1 METFSLESHG
11 IYCTKF
17 FRNVGSRKL
26 GEMFVRWM
34 KREADEMV
42 PFGRPKTEM
51 EFSYLSEAS
60 GDKLIFLGLDYDEYM
75 KVVIKTSE
83 EDANSSELV
92 LINGPKTNI
101 LKGSYGRDLK
111 DRLVKSINAL
121 VSCFENDVNKLLT
134 LMSTSKVKSEY
145 DYSGSNA
152 VLSVSN
158 LEDYVNYHKKLDEI
172 MKGKRIDLS
181 QSEEVKNELSKAKA
195 DEKASTDMSI
205 AKLAEAISVTERK
218 KPKEQIKTIVSN
230 LKKNLSLDE
239 MQMEDLF
246 KNAMER
252 LNRQVEEKKQR
263 EEEISKSKS
272 TDTWFESQMEPKTII
287 DKAEDPFYAIMN
299 NPANMETSLLVR
311 KYHSISKTQQEKLRE
326 RWNNNAKRL
335 NLLVNE
341 LFEAT
346 PDVLS
351 TICNNYRD
359 LLISEDYPTIMR
371 SYIVNNGIR
380 SEREKERL
388 RYLNEFVLSIYK
400 DAEIYTLKDEQYQL
414 AKIKQICD
422 WAINDFENINDLV
435 EANKNQYDVHF
446 MSYIKLLIRKES
458 EMFEKSGVSMRPE
471 NNPWLSILTIIQIAI
486 RSMMEADIAEDLN
499 LITNIVHMKMPKVR
513 THMTEFILATMPRS
527 EWKSFKKLVFTLT
540 DALTNKGTEEG
551 NMTNIPEYVPE
562 ACHQL
567 RREVESMIPD
577 WIIEE
582 LLSENDKKLM
592 MENNEEVTWDCRREK
607 YNIDKNLLSQKHKQ
621 YQFMLHPDK
630 HANKSP
636 DELDLITSN
645 SSLVNTYYSTL
656 LDDKKRAKCL
666 FVMKYGKE
674 KFEKMISKRV
684 EDQLEQIME
693 VSVKRINKRA
703 QAHEKVESL
712 GSEEERKELKEEF
725 EKKIEDSVN
734 KIGMSFENEVNT
746 KTNKRVQEPDSIID
760 NYRYLSFYRQ
770 IYEKLK

>member
-1 METFSLESHG
+1 MCSWKEPCSSFKFLNSGWGLTDKYSWKENNEYIYISSSLGPNIDLSHIKVNLTKDSIKVDREGSIIPLFEGKTKGKIDVDDSFWTLEEQKGASELQITLKKSEQFQHEWFGVLVDENVQLKDYYGNSDSIQILTLGSTESHG
-11 IYCTKF
+11 IYCTKY
-17 FRNVGSRKL
+17 FRNVESKNL

-42 PFGRPKTEM
+42 PFGRPKTEIG
-51 EFSYLSEAS
+51 FSYLSEAS
-60 GDKLIFLGLDYDEYM
+60 GDKLIFLGLEYDEYM
-75 KVVIKTSE
+75 RVVIKPNE
-83 EDANSSELV
+83 NDPNSSELL

-101 LKGSYGRDLK
+101 LKGSYGTELK
-111 DRLVKSINAL
+111 DRLVKSINVL
-121 VSCFENDVNKLLT
+121 INCFETDVNKLLT
-134 LMSTSKVKSEY
+134 LMSTSKVKSTY

-152 VLSVSN
+152 ILNVNN

-172 MKGKRIDLS
+172 MKGKRSDLI

-195 DEKASTDMSI
+195 DEKTSSDISI
-205 AKLAEAISVTERK
+205 AKLAEAISITERK
-218 KPKEQIKTIVSN
+218 KPKEQIKTIISN
-230 LKKNLSLDE
+230 LKKNLSLDS
-239 MQMEDLF
+239 MQMGSLF
-246 KNAMER
+246 KNAVER
-252 LNRQVEEKKQR
+252 LSRQVEENKKR
-263 EEEISKSKS
+263 EEEISKVKS
-272 TDTWFESQMEPKTII
+272 TDSWFESQMEPKTII
-287 DKAEDPFYAIMN
+287 DKTEDPFYAIMN

-371 SYIVNNGIR
+371 SYIVNKGIK

-414 AKIKQICD
+414 SKIKQICD

-446 MSYIKLLIRKES
+446 MSYIKLLIQKES
-458 EMFEKSGVSMRPE
+458 EIFEKSGVSMRPE

-486 RSMMEADIAEDLN
+486 RSMMEADIAEDLY
-499 LITNIVHMKMPKVR
+499 LITNIVHMKIPKVR

-527 EWKSFKKLVFTLT
+527 DWKSFKKLVFTLT
-540 DALTNKGTEEG
+540 DALINKGKEEG
-551 NMTNIPEYVPE
+551 NMENVPEYVPE

-592 MENNEEVTWDCRREK
+592 MENNKR
-607 YNIDKNLLSQKHKQ
+607 
-621 YQFMLHPDK
+621 
-630 HANKSP
+630 KSP
-636 DELDLITSN
+636 
-645 SSLVNTYYSTL
+645 
-656 LDDKKRAKCL
+656 L
-666 FVMKYGKE
+666 FQIDFSE
-674 KFEKMISKRV
+674 KSKRV
-684 EDQLEQIME
+684 G
-693 VSVKRINKRA
+693 RR
-703 QAHEKVESL
+703 
-712 GSEEERKELKEEF
+712 EEPSSTQ
-725 EKKIEDSVN
+725 KIR
-734 KIGMSFENEVNT
+734 T
-746 KTNKRVQEPDSIID
+746 H
-760 NYRYLSFYRQ
+760 
-770 IYEKLK
+770 